1 MAVEDGETVMGE
13 GQEVDSESESDSSEE
28 PQSGTPAVEEE
39 VSTWIHWFCGLK
51 GNEFFCEVEE
61 DYVQDDFNLSGLG
74 GMVPYYDYALD
85 FILEAESV
93 HTEIMTEA
101 QQEMVEGAA
110 ETLYGLIHA
119 RYVLTVRGLAA
130 MAEKFRA
137 GEFGRCPRVLCHG
150 QPCLPVGVSDLPRQ
164 ATVKLFCPRCE
175 EAYYPRSRLH
185 GNLDGAYFGTTMAH
199 LLLLTYPALR
209 PTKSTEAFVPRI
221 FGFKIHPSAHRIAA
235 GSGAE
240 RKLRRVQ
247 PASRGAAA
255 PAAGAASN
263 GTTSSQQKAG
273 AGAAPPASPQP
284 EAQDVAMDSA
294 PSANAA
300 A

>member
-119 RYVLTVRGLAA
+119 RYVLTARGLAA

-240 RKLRRVQ
+240 RKLRRL
-247 PASRGAAA
+247 
-255 PAAGAASN
+255 
-263 GTTSSQQKAG
+263 
-273 AGAAPPASPQP
+273 